1 MADERVAGKPAG
13 SSECYRLT
21 PRGVWPP
28 GVLEVERGEPP
39 REKRRELATM
49 TRDREEFVAI
59 LSRELSNEPTHK
71 VVDLARKLCRLSARH
86 CRLQVAQCNGDW
98 PADNG
103 ERATDTCPKCEGGWV
118 VGTVKKKGCPDC
130 RCEDSIRSLLQPYGL
145 APVFDGDPR
154 GCTVKVKFP
163 SGRTNDL
170 AGIGV
175 CVPQ

>member
-1 MADERVAGKPAG
+1 MVSGGERMLSIFAQGCLTRLPGRWRVTLFMADERVAGKPAG

-71 VVDLARKLCRLSARH
+71 VVDLARKLCRLCGRP
-86 CRLQVAQCNGDW
+86 CRL
-98 PADNG
+98 
-103 ERATDTCPKCEGGWV
+103 
-118 VGTVKKKGCPDC
+118 
-130 RCEDSIRSLLQPYGL
+130 
-145 APVFDGDPR
+145 
-154 GCTVKVKFP
+154 
-163 SGRTNDL
+163 
-170 AGIGV
+170 
-175 CVPQ
+175 